1 MSQLEELLQ
10 NYRDGVPVYLT
21 TGTIVTLGVAA
32 IVVFAV
38 CAFVVKAVKKI

>member
-10 NYRDGVPVYLT
+10 NYKDGVPVCLT
-21 TGTIVTLGVAA
+21 TGTVVTLGLTA

-38 CAFVVKAVKKI
+38 CAFVVKAVKKM

>member
-10 NYRDGVPVYLT
+10 NYKDGVPVYLT
-21 TGTIVTLGVAA
+21 TGTVVTLGVTA

-38 CAFVVKAVKKI
+38 CAFVVKAVKKM